1 MLKTEETG
9 NSKGKVYYSSNF
21 SIDIKNIPQYEVY
34 LNKRTKRIQIRGV
47 LPLLKSLKKDEEKH
61 KVVFLKKK
69 KKKLNCSVL
78 MNK

>member
-1 MLKTEETG
+1 MKTEETG

-61 KVVFLKKK
+61 QVVFLKKK
-69 KKKLNCSVL
+69 KKKTQLLCADE
-78 MNK
+78 